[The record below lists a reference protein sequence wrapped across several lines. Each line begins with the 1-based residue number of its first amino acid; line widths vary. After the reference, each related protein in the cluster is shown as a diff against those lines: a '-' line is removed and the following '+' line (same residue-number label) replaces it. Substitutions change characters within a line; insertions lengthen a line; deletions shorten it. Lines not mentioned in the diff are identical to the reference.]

1 MGSTICPSR
10 SSRTD
15 LDWTV
20 LHAAKTAS
28 IRGAAGT
35 GGVLSSETSRTGFG
49 PARDLEEVGPVTG
62 TDAGTDNGQAE
73 QPEGQGVSAEAA
85 SESTAERSARFERD
99 ALEFLDQMYSAALR
113 MTRNPADA
121 EDLVQ
126 ETYAKAYASF
136 HQFREGTNLKAWLY
150 RILTNT
156 FINSYR
162 KKQREPQRSA
172 AEEIEDWQLARAESH
187 MSTGLRSA
195 ESQALDHLP
204 DSDVKEALQAIPEE
218 FRIAVYLADVEGF
231 AYKEIADIMGTPIG
245 TVMSRLHRG
254 RRQLRGMLEDYARE
268 RGLVPA
274 GAGESDEAKGSGS

>member
-1 MGSTICPSR
+1 MGSIQCPPRPQAVEQSWPR
-10 SSRTD
+10 V
-15 LDWTV
+15 TV
-20 LHAAKTAS
+20 AQPARL
-28 IRGAAGT
+28 GAA
-35 GGVLSSETSRTGFG
+35 VAPDRRLSSDSSGSASG
-49 PARDLEEVGPVTG
+49 PAAALEEVGPVTG
-62 TDAGTDNGQAE
+62 TDAGADDGQAE
-73 QPEGQGVSAEAA
+73 EKAETA
-85 SESTAERSARFERD
+85 AERNARFERD
-99 ALEFLDQMYSAALR
+99 ALMFLDQMYSAALR

-126 ETYAKAYASF
+126 ETYAKAYGSF

-231 AYKEIADIMGTPIG
+231 AYKEIADIMATPIG

-254 RRQLRGMLEDYARE
+254 RRQLRELLEDYARE
-268 RGLVPA
+268 RGLAPA
-274 GAGESDEAKGSGS
+274 GAASGESHDRKGSGS